1 MVTQQGTSKRDTGVK
16 MWVQSQKGVMVME
29 KPLMLFP
36 EQLAPLPVPPP
47 LIRAL
52 LMCLPLRV
60 IQSLK
65 VRGSVMVIPKRT
77 RSRIK
82 MGQQKLAIGTPQQY
96 RTVPYVGTQT
106 TRLVWD
112 VGI

>member
-16 MWVQSQKGVMVME
+16 MWVQSQKGVMVMV
-29 KPLMLFP
+29 KPLMLYP

-52 LMCLPLRV
+52 LMYLPLRV

-65 VRGSVMVIPKRT
+65 VRGSVMAKRT
-77 RSRIK
+77 KSKIK
-82 MGQQKLAIGTPQQY
+82 TGRRKLAIGTPQQY
-96 RTVPYVGTQT
+96 RTVLYVGTQT